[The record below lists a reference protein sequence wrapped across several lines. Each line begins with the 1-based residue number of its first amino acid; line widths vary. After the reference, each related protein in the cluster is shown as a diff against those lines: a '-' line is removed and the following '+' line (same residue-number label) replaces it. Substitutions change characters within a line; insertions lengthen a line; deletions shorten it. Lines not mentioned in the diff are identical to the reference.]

1 MGRSNDMAGSQHS
14 ILVAHLFLSLKNFCR
29 CVPQT
34 PLRTRSA
41 SHHSGGGVR
50 YWSGCV
56 RAVYN
61 KGVDLHRSGRDVN
74 RKLGVAHGKLL
85 LGIALP

>member
-14 ILVAHLFLSLKNFCR
+14 ILVAHLFLSLKN

-50 YWSGCV
+50 YCSGCV

-61 KGVDLHRSGRDVN
+61 KGVDIHRSGRDVN